1 MENRSLSFSDL
12 RQVMPEVYRLRDHG
26 YTQTGSWDLVQTCD
40 HLADWMS
47 FPIDGFPKAPW
58 FIGWMFPLLRLTVG
72 KSALKKI
79 LATGEMGRG
88 TPTMPETVYKAGGN
102 PEKAI
107 ERLAKSLERLSGAK
121 SPIHP
126 SPIFGVMTKEQLV
139 RLQLIHCAH
148 HLGFLIPKR

>member
-1 MENRSLSFSDL
+1 
-12 RQVMPEVYRLRDHG
+12 
-26 YTQTGSWDLVQTCD
+26 
-40 HLADWMS
+40 MS
-47 FPIDGFPKAPW
+47 Q
-58 FIGWMFPLLRLTVG
+58 
-72 KSALKKI
+72 
-79 LATGEMGRG
+79 G

-121 SPIHP
+121 SPFHP

-148 HLGFLIPKR
+148 HLGFLIPK